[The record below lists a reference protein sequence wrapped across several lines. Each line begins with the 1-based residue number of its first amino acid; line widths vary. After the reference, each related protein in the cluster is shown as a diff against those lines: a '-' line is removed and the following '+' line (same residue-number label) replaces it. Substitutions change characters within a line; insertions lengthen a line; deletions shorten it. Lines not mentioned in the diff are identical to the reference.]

1 MNQQDHIDCD
11 DVGEAI
17 RDGRALRPAG
27 KFRIRFAQ
35 DDLNFR
41 PIEVNDPVPLGR
53 QILAAAGLDAQPGY
67 SLFAILDGGDFEDVR
82 LDEPFD
88 LRARGAERFVASL
101 TDREFKLTVNGDQ
114 VRWGKP
120 AISGAVLYG
129 LAAPSEDEAVFLVV
143 DGGTDREIARADL
156 FDLTAPG
163 VEHFITAS
171 RGPRTYQIVVNGREI
186 DVAEKR
192 QTFADLVALAYPGTA
207 PAPNIVYSI
216 TYSRAAST
224 PHSGELGQGG
234 FIEVK
239 NGTRVN
245 VTCTVQS

>member
-1 MNQQDHIDCD
+1 MTQQDHIDCD

-17 RDGRALRPAG
+17 RGGRALRPA
-27 KFRIRFAQ
+27 RAYRVRFAQ
-35 DDLNFR
+35 NDLNFH
-41 PIEVNDPVPLGR
+41 PIEVEDPVPLGR
-53 QILAAAGLDAQPGY
+53 QILTAAGLDARPGY
-67 SLFAILDGGDFEDVR
+67 SLFAILDSGEFEDVR

-88 LRARGAERFVASL
+88 LRGRGAERFVAFL

-114 VRWGKP
+114 VQWGKP

-143 DGGTDREIARADL
+143 DGGTDREITRTEL

-163 VEHFITAS
+163 VERFIKA
-171 RGPRTYQIVVNGREI
+171 PRAPHIYQIIVNGREI
-186 DVAEKR
+186 EVSEKR
-192 QTFADLVALAYPGTA
+192 QTFDDLVALAYPGTT
-207 PAPNIVYSI
+207 PAPNVVYSI
-216 TYSRAAST
+216 TYRRAAST

-234 FIEVK
+234 FIGVK
-239 NGTRVN
+239 NGTRIN

>member
-1 MNQQDHIDCD
+1 MNQPDLIDCD

-17 RDGRALRPAG
+17 REGRALRPARV
-27 KFRIRFAQ
+27 FRIRFAQ

-41 PIEVNDPVPLGR
+41 VIEVPDPIPLGR
-53 QILAAAGLDAQPGY
+53 QILSSAGLDAQRDY

-82 LDEPFD
+82 LDETFD
-88 LRARGAERFVASL
+88 LRGQGAERFVAFQ
-101 TDREFKLTVNGDQ
+101 TDREFKLMVNGDQ
-114 VRWGKP
+114 VQWGKP

-129 LAAPSEDEAVFLVV
+129 LATPSEEEAVFLVV
-143 DGGTDREIARADL
+143 NGGTDREIARTEL
-156 FDLTAPG
+156 FDLTSPG
-163 VEHFITAS
+163 VERFITAP
-171 RGPRTYQIVVNGREI
+171 RGPRTYRIIVNGREI
-186 DVAEKR
+186 EVAQKR
-192 QTFADLVALAYPGTA
+192 QTFDDLVALAYPGTA
-207 PAPNIVYSI
+207 PAPNVVYSI

-239 NGTRVN
+239 NGTRAN

>member
-17 RDGRALRPAG
+17 RDRRALRPA
-27 KFRIRFAQ
+27 RAYRVRFAEN
-35 DDLNFR
+35 DLNFR
-41 PIEVNDPVPLGR
+41 PIEVEDPVPLGR
-53 QILAAAGLDAQPGY
+53 QILAAAGLDAQPGH
-67 SLFAILDGGDFEDVR
+67 SLLAIHDSGDFEDVR

-88 LRARGAERFVASL
+88 LRARGAEHFVAFL
-101 TDREFKLTVNGDQ
+101 TDREFKITVNGDQ
-114 VRWGKP
+114 VQWGKP
-120 AISGAVLYG
+120 AVSGSVLYG
-129 LAAPSEDEAVFLVV
+129 LAAPSEGEAVFLVV
-143 DGGTDREIARADL
+143 DGGTDLEVAKTEL

-163 VEHFITAS
+163 VERFITAP
-171 RGPRTYQIVVNGREI
+171 RVPRTYQIIVNGRENE
-186 DVAEKR
+186 VTEKR
-192 QTFADLVALAYPGTA
+192 QTFDDLVALAYPGAA
-207 PAPNIVYSI
+207 PAPNVVYSI

-239 NGTRVN
+239 NGTRIN

>member
-1 MNQQDHIDCD
+1 MNQQDLIDCD

-17 RDGRALRPAG
+17 RDGRALRPARS
-27 KFRIRFAQ
+27 FRIRFAQ
-35 DDLNFR
+35 NDLNFR
-41 PIEVNDPVPLGR
+41 PVEVEDPVPLGR
-53 QILAAAGLDAQPGY
+53 QILAAAGLDAQSGY
-67 SLFAILDGGDFEDVR
+67 SLFAILDGGNFEDVH

-88 LRARGAERFVASL
+88 LRGRSAERFVAFQ

-114 VRWGKP
+114 VQWGKP
-120 AISGAVLYG
+120 AISGVVLYD
-129 LAAPSEDEAVFLVV
+129 LAAPSEGEAVFLVV
-143 DGGTDREIARADL
+143 DGGTDREIGREGL

-163 VEHFITAS
+163 IERFITAP
-171 RGPRTYQIVVNGREI
+171 RGPRTYQIIVNGREI
-186 DVAEKR
+186 EVAEKR
-192 QTFADLVALAYPGTA
+192 QTFDDLVALAYPGNA
-207 PAPNIVYSI
+207 PAPNVVYSI

-239 NGTRVN
+239 NGTRIN

>member
-17 RDGRALRPAG
+17 RDGRALRPARA
-27 KFRIRFAQ
+27 FRIRFAQ
-35 DDLNFR
+35 NNLDFR
-41 PIEVNDPVPLGR
+41 PIEVDDPVPLGR
-53 QILAAAGLDAQPGY
+53 QILAAGGLDAQPGH

-88 LRARGAERFVASL
+88 LRARGAERFVAFL
-101 TDREFKLTVNGDQ
+101 TDREFKLSVNGDQ
-114 VRWGKP
+114 VQWGKP

-129 LAAPSEDEAVFLVV
+129 LASPSEGEAVFLVV
-143 DGGTDREIARADL
+143 DGDTDREVARTEL
-156 FDLTAPG
+156 FDLGAAG
-163 VEHFITAS
+163 VEHFITAA
-171 RGPRTYQIVVNGREI
+171 RGPCTYRIIVNGREI
-186 DVAEKR
+186 EVAEKR
-192 QTFADLVALAYPGTA
+192 HSFDNLVALAYPGTA
-207 PAPNIVYSI
+207 PAPNVVYSI

-234 FIEVK
+234 FINVK
-239 NGTRVN
+239 NGTRIN